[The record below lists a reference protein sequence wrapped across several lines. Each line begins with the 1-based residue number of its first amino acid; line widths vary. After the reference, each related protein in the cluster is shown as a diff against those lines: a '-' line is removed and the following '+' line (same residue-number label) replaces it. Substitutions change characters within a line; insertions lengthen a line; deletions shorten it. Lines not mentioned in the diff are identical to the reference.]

1 MFHQYLS
8 LCINLKKSACGARG
22 SRPWELVRESSSDPN
37 PVYGGISRCR
47 SLTTSSLSW
56 SRSMA
61 KGWQYHWIYYYA
73 NMFLWYQIAVQKT
86 IHNHHNWLIR
96 TFVII
101 SFEKLFCET
110 ITIMNQNRSSRNIN
124 SFSNFEVFCMVVIFH
139 IFHLQYVFHK
149 MFFSMIIFILVII
162 KLACLTFPLDK
173 IESGLGSKLLIKMH
187 FWQLANA
194 FEITK
199 CVF

>member
-1 MFHQYLS
+1 MFDHYLS

-61 KGWQYHWIYYYA
+61 RGWQCHWLYYYL
-73 NMFLWYQIAVQKT
+73 NRFLT
-86 IHNHHNWLIR
+86 IHNHHNWTIR
-96 TFVII
+96 TFVIM

-110 ITIMNQNRSSRNIN
+110 ITIMDQNRSSRNIN
-124 SFSNFEVFCMVVIFH
+124 GFSDFEVFCMIVVFLIFY
-139 IFHLQYVFHK
+139 LQYVFHK
-149 MFFSMIIFILVII
+149 VFFNLSIYSGNYETNL
-162 KLACLTFPLDK
+162 LNFP
-173 IESGLGSKLLIKMH
+173 
-187 FWQLANA
+187 FR
-194 FEITK
+194 
-199 CVF
+199 